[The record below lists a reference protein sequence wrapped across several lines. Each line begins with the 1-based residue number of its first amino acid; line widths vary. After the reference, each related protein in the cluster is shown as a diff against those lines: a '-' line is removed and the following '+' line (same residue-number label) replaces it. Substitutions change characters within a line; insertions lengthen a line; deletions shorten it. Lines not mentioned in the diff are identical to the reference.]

1 MFPPVTI
8 RPTFSVCMT
17 SVGPELE
24 WAARL
29 SVQLQTLSEMAE
41 NLTFRVLELEERLSE
56 QDHQL
61 VSLQMA
67 SVELTDG
74 ITQAMEERMV
84 ETEDRLVRI
93 ESLLQGGGQR
103 SSPARSLRA
112 LPKPSPKDLEDP
124 YGVEDPSPEEAAF
137 LDETHGDPGEING
150 DEEDA
155 FMEDPPFLEDLH
167 DESLAS

>member
-1 MFPPVTI
+1 MA
-8 RPTFSVCMT
+8 

-29 SVQLQTLSEMAE
+29 SVQLQTLSELAE
-41 NLTFRVLELEERLSE
+41 SLTFKVLELEERLSA

-61 VSLQMA
+61 SSLQMA
-67 SVELTDG
+67 SDELSDG
-74 ITQAMEERMV
+74 VTRAMEERML

-93 ESLLQGGGQR
+93 EELLQGGGHR
-103 SSPARSLRA
+103 SSPSRSLRA
-112 LPKPSPKDLEDP
+112 LPKPAPIDP
-124 YGVEDPSPEEAAF
+124 EAYAIADDSEF
-137 LDETHGDPGEING
+137 LDESHGDPAEITG
-150 DEEDA
+150 QDEDA

>member
-1 MFPPVTI
+1 MA
-8 RPTFSVCMT
+8 

-24 WAARL
+24 WATRL
-29 SVQLQTLSEMAE
+29 SVHLQTLSELVE
-41 NLTFRVLELEERLSE
+41 SLTFRVLELEERLGA

-67 SVELTDG
+67 SDELTDG
-74 ITQAMEERMV
+74 ITRAMEELMV

-93 ESLLQGGGQR
+93 EGLLQRSGKG

-112 LPKPSPKDLEDP
+112 LPKPSDHDLDDS
-124 YGVEDPSPEEAAF
+124 YGMADALPEEAF
-137 LDETHGDPGEING
+137 LEETHGDPGEIDG
-150 DEEDA
+150 QEEEDA

>member
-1 MFPPVTI
+1 MA
-8 RPTFSVCMT
+8 
-17 SVGPELE
+17 SVGSELE

-29 SVQLQTLSEMAE
+29 SVQLQTLSELAE
-41 NLTFRVLELEERLSE
+41 SLTFRVLELEERLSA

-67 SVELTDG
+67 SDELTDG
-74 ITQAMEERMV
+74 ITRAMEERMV

-93 ESLLQGGGQR
+93 EGLLQRGGQR
-103 SSPARSLRA
+103 TSPARSLRA
-112 LPKPSPKDLEDP
+112 LPKPPRDNLQDP
-124 YGVEDPSPEEAAF
+124 YGLEEDSLLEEEAF
-137 LDETHGDPGEING
+137 LEESHGDPAEITG

-167 DESLAS
+167 DASLAS

>member
-1 MFPPVTI
+1 MA
-8 RPTFSVCMT
+8 

-24 WAARL
+24 WATRL
-29 SVQLQTLSEMAE
+29 SVHLQTLSELVE
-41 NLTFRVLELEERLSE
+41 SLTFRVLELEERLGA

-67 SVELTDG
+67 SDELTDG
-74 ITQAMEERMV
+74 ITRAMEERMV

-93 ESLLQGGGQR
+93 EGLLQRSGKG

-112 LPKPSPKDLEDP
+112 LPKPSDHDLDDSN
-124 YGVEDPSPEEAAF
+124 GMADALPEEAF
-137 LDETHGDPGEING
+137 LEETHGDPGEIDG
-150 DEEDA
+150 QEEEDA